1 MIIIMILFC
10 LSWEVVTSW
19 RSQMVLQMHIFHVWV
34 AILEIEGI
42 KLCTRMNIKPGSSTL
57 IFSDVNSIWE
67 LEGGRSAQGKREAT
81 EGENEFFS
89 SRDIFALLFLQE
101 GSCACQE
108 SRSTPWIPRKVSVGF
123 DNPWT
128 AAWGSCSLGV
138 SVASVEAEKVW
149 FLAGSNG
156 CSPLKEPSLTRSACS
171 HPQTNELIKLFFLCS
186 GILHSPIKLLSQS
199 SWNKSAILL
208 HNSF

>member
-57 IFSDVNSIWE
+57 IFWDVNSY
-67 LEGGRSAQGKREAT
+67 LGAGRWKI
-81 EGENEFFS
+81 S
-89 SRDIFALLFLQE
+89 SREKRGHRGRKWVFFFKGHFCLAVSPERFLCPPGVTEHSLDSKE
-101 GSCACQE
+101 G
-108 SRSTPWIPRKVSVGF
+108 SVGF

-138 SVASVEAEKVW
+138 SVASVEADKVW
-149 FLAGSNG
+149 LLAGSNG
-156 CSPLKEPSLTRSACS
+156 CSPLKEPSLTRSARS